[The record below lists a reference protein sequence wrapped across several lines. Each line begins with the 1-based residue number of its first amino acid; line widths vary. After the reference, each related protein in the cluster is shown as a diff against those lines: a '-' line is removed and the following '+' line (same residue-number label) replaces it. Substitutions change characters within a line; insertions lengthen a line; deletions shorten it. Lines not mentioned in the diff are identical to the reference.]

1 VICHLQERAGAESS
15 VLFASLFTWFCTIKP
30 RVDQKIPRAA
40 HCARI
45 VAALVNRGTAYPLLI
60 DPYQSPAVAF
70 PLLWFDFAFKIGVMQ
85 KTSDIIWQDTQHQ
98 VLFELIDQIKEVPF
112 DPDILLRLK
121 LYAEHHFI
129 LEETYM
135 ATLDYPHAAPHI
147 EAHNRFREELAAM
160 IDTDPSVHLALQES
174 LSDFL
179 YKWLKLH
186 VLGIDKKLE
195 DFVLKSSSK

>member
-1 VICHLQERAGAESS
+1 
-15 VLFASLFTWFCTIKP
+15 
-30 RVDQKIPRAA
+30 
-40 HCARI
+40 
-45 VAALVNRGTAYPLLI
+45 
-60 DPYQSPAVAF
+60 
-70 PLLWFDFAFKIGVMQ
+70 MQ

-98 VLFELIDQIKEVPF
+98 VLFNLIDKIKEVPF
-112 DPDILLRLK
+112 DPDILVRLK

-135 ATLDYPHAAPHI
+135 EKLDYPMRDAHIAAHD
-147 EAHNRFREELAAM
+147 RFREELTAM
-160 IDTDPSVHLALQES
+160 LETDPTMHQALQVS

-186 VLGIDKKLE
+186 VLGIDKQLE

>member
-1 VICHLQERAGAESS
+1 MPRYQNRTCQIDEYQTPVGVIPLTWCDFILDIGA
-15 VLFASLFTWFCTIKP
+15 
-30 RVDQKIPRAA
+30 
-40 HCARI
+40 
-45 VAALVNRGTAYPLLI
+45 
-60 DPYQSPAVAF
+60 
-70 PLLWFDFAFKIGVMQ
+70 MQ

-98 VLFELIDQIKEVPF
+98 VLFSLIDQIKEVPF
-112 DPDILLRLK
+112 DPDILIRLK

-135 ATLDYPHAAPHI
+135 QTLEYPHMEAHI
-147 EAHNRFREELAAM
+147 VAHNRFREELAAM
-160 IDTDPSVHLALQES
+160 LDTDPSMHVALQVS

-195 DFVLKSSSK
+195 DFVMKSSFK